1 MNYLKNLVLV
11 LLTLTISGVSN
22 AVEVKMAKANWD
34 TGYFQAEVYK
44 QALEKMMTT
53 NVMLSLEGIE
63 NKQDAE
69 EFIDSI
75 GGLNLKQV

>member
-1 MNYLKNLVLV
+1 MSKTKNYYWDQATKFLEAIQTDIEQGI
-11 LLTLTISGVSN
+11 LTN
-22 AVEVKMAKANWD
+22 
-34 TGYFQAEVYK
+34 K

-53 NVMLSLEGIE
+53 DVMLSLEGIE

>member
-1 MNYLKNLVLV
+1 MSKTKQWAWDQATKFLENIQTDIEKGIL
-11 LLTLTISGVSN
+11 SN
-22 AVEVKMAKANWD
+22 
-34 TGYFQAEVYK
+34 K

>member
-1 MNYLKNLVLV
+1 MSKTKNYYWDQATKFLEAIQTDIEKGIL
-11 LLTLTISGVSN
+11 SN
-22 AVEVKMAKANWD
+22 E
-34 TGYFQAEVYK
+34 

>member
-1 MNYLKNLVLV
+1 MSKTKNYYWDQATKFLETIQTDIEQGI
-11 LLTLTISGVSN
+11 LTN
-22 AVEVKMAKANWD
+22 EK
-34 TGYFQAEVYK
+34 
-44 QALEKMMTT
+44 ALEKMMTT

>member
-1 MNYLKNLVLV
+1 MSKTKNWAWDQATNFLENIQTDIEKGIL
-11 LLTLTISGVSN
+11 SN
-22 AVEVKMAKANWD
+22 
-34 TGYFQAEVYK
+34 K

-69 EFIDSI
+69 EFINSI

>member
-1 MNYLKNLVLV
+1 
-11 LLTLTISGVSN
+11 
-22 AVEVKMAKANWD
+22 
-34 TGYFQAEVYK
+34 
-44 QALEKMMTT
+44 MMTT